1 MATRRQLGFK
11 DNILMI
17 EIKINTDALQNSLN
31 AIAQRTSNTQPLMTQ
46 LARIMRNA
54 VQDNF
59 EAGGRPA
66 WAPRKYPSARE
77 GSGLLQA
84 SGRLR
89 NSITQNS
96 TATEAMVGTNVEY
109 AAIHNFGGKT
119 SPHLIRPKKGKA
131 LKFGGRFAKQVNHP
145 GSNIPARP
153 FMTLQPEDEKA
164 LSDAVAE
171 YLVQAIQGR

>member
-1 MATRRQLGFK
+1 
-11 DNILMI
+11 MI
-17 EIKINTDALQNSLN
+17 EIKINTDTLQNSLN
-31 AIAQRTSNTQPLMTQ
+31 AAARRTAHTKPLMTQ

-54 VQDNF
+54 VLDNF
-59 EAGGRPA
+59 A
-66 WAPRKYPSARE
+66 E

-89 NSITQNS
+89 NSITPSS
-96 TATEAMVGTNVEY
+96 TNDTAVVGTNVEY

>member
-1 MATRRQLGFK
+1 
-11 DNILMI
+11 MI

-31 AIAQRTSNTQPLMTQ
+31 AIAQRASNTQPLMTQ

-54 VQDNF
+54 VLDNF

-66 WAPRKYPSARE
+66 WAPHKYPAARE

-89 NSITQNS
+89 NSIAPSS
-96 TATEAMVGTNVEY
+96 TATEAVVGTNVKY

-119 SPHLIRPKKGKA
+119 SPHLIKSKNGKA
-131 LKFGGRFAKQVNHP
+131 LQFGGRFAKQVNHP

-171 YLVQAIQGR
+171 YLVKAINNP

>member
-1 MATRRQLGFK
+1 MATHRQLGFK

-17 EIKINTDALQNSLN
+17 EIKINTDALQSTLN
-31 AIAQRTSNTQPLMTQ
+31 TIAQRTSNTQPLMTQ

-54 VQDNF
+54 VLDNF

-96 TATEAMVGTNVEY
+96 TATEAVVGTNVEY
-109 AAIHNFGGKT
+109 AAIHNFGGQT
-119 SPHLIRPKKGKA
+119 APHTILPKNGKA
-131 LKFGGRFAKQVNHP
+131 LKFGGRFAKRVNHP
-145 GSNIPARP
+145 GSKIPARP
-153 FMTLQPEDEKA
+153 FMVLQPDDEQA
-164 LSDAVAE
+164 LVDAVND
-171 YLVQAIQGR
+171 YLDAALGN